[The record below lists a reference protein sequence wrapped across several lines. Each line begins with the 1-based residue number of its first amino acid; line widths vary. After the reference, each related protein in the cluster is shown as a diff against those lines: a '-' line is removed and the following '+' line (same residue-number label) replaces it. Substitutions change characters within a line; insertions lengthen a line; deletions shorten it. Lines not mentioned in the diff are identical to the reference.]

1 MFSVNQTLGYQAP
14 LDVNNLSEEQTAIA
28 IEDLNLFYQNT
39 QALSDI
45 SMRIPKG
52 QVTAFIGPSG
62 CGKST
67 LLRCINRMNDL
78 VEGCRL
84 SLIHI

>member
-14 LDVNNLSEEQTAIA
+14 LDVNNLSDEQTAIA
-28 IEDLNLFYQNT
+28 IEGLNLFYQNS

-52 QVTAFIGPSG
+52 
-62 CGKST
+62 K
-67 LLRCINRMNDL
+67 
-78 VEGCRL
+78 
-84 SLIHI
+84 

>member
-14 LDVNNLSEEQTAIA
+14 LDVNNLSDEQTAIA
-28 IEDLNLFYQNT
+28 IEGLNLYYQNS

-52 QVTAFIGPSG
+52 RLP
-62 CGKST
+62 
-67 LLRCINRMNDL
+67 
-78 VEGCRL
+78 RL
-84 SLIHI
+84 SALLVVENRHCFVVSTA